1 METAT
6 TRISCKTIPQVD
18 FSYMSVSFE
27 SISIQIHLIVSRM
40 DFQIAFVRSLIPHN
54 LRSLRPRTFICA
66 CVRIV
71 FSCMRRER
79 EKKKRTHT
87 LSQASILLVCTLDSQ
102 SSFFLWQ
109 NHNKQSLVSNLK
121 AIRSILTSSSVPH
134 KTHIEYCR
142 NSVRHHLVLSS
153 HTEVAKI

>member
-1 METAT
+1 MHIIETAFWCKQTTTKMETVS
-6 TRISCKTIPQVD
+6 TRISYKTIHQVD

-79 EKKKRTHT
+79 KEANTYAFTSIHS
-87 LSQASILLVCTLDSQ
+87 LGMYFGFAILIFSLAESQQTISCFQFESHSFHSDFELG
-102 SSFFLWQ
+102 SS
-109 NHNKQSLVSNLK
+109 
-121 AIRSILTSSSVPH
+121 
-134 KTHIEYCR
+134 
-142 NSVRHHLVLSS
+142 
-153 HTEVAKI
+153 